1 MAAKYNMQL
10 SIIMKK
16 REILE
21 LTVDKLNFGG
31 EGISFFEDKKVVYK
45 NGIPGQKVRI
55 LIKKIR
61 KNKIDGKI
69 LDITAPSPLESE
81 NVCNHYSIISQ
92 TGTNQEESD

>member
-55 LIKKIR
+55 LIKKINLSQSR
-61 KNKIDGKI
+61 KSLIRSSFYYYN
-69 LDITAPSPLESE
+69 LPLNLGS
-81 NVCNHYSIISQ
+81 SL
-92 TGTNQEESD
+92 